1 MFMPM
6 VVVMMVMF
14 RLLHGTNN
22 HFGFIPDLLGGAVS
36 TVMMTSGFDLAT
48 GSGISRRASTMAMA
62 VMSSML
68 HVT

>member
-1 MFMPM
+1 MPM

-22 HFGFIPDLLGGAVS
+22 HFGFIPHLLRGAVS
-36 TVMMTSGFDLAT
+36 TVMMTSGFALAT
-48 GSGISRRASTMAMA
+48 GFGISRRASTVAMA